1 MFKKNL
7 LGVER
12 DRLFC
17 LDTYQTETQQAQE
30 KCQSVKFHNQPL
42 FETCHPW
49 ATVDSSPVV
58 VVQLWD
64 VRSVGEYECAGAG
77 DCADGTGRPL

>member
-1 MFKKNL
+1 M
-7 LGVER
+7 GVER

-17 LDTYQTETQQAQE
+17 LDTYQT
-30 KCQSVKFHNQPL
+30 
-42 FETCHPW
+42 
-49 ATVDSSPVV
+49 VV